1 MAIRTSGA
9 AIALVLSVATGTAA
23 AQVRIG
29 RDGGQPAPIVGGIRE
44 SPSTRSTAVPAET
57 PPPPIDARFTA
68 TLKFVPRGLDV
79 PPIPFPLPVGLG
91 TSFGYVPIWWW
102 NGVMPA
108 QSLAGPAVPIPPPE
122 GAPIG
127 GVQLDIEPRRA
138 QVYVDG
144 AFVGVVGDFSGYYQ
158 HLDLVAGQ
166 HLVMIIAPDY
176 EPLII
181 EVMVSPGRLTTHRG
195 TLTRAYGR

>member
-1 MAIRTSGA
+1 M
-9 AIALVLSVATGTAA
+9 
-23 AQVRIG
+23 
-29 RDGGQPAPIVGGIRE
+29 P
-44 SPSTRSTAVPAET
+44 
-57 PPPPIDARFTA
+57 
-68 TLKFVPRGLDV
+68 
-79 PPIPFPLPVGLG
+79 PLPVGFG
-91 TSFGYVPIWWW
+91 WTSFGDVPLWWW
-102 NGVMPA
+102 NGVLPA
-108 QSLAGPAVPIPPPE
+108 AAVADAAVPIPPPE

-144 AFVGVVGDFSGYYQ
+144 AYVGVVGDFSGYYR

-166 HLVMIIAPDY
+166 HLVAIIEPDY

-181 EVMVSPGRLTTHRG
+181 HVMVSPGRATTHRG